1 MSSLTQSHQV
11 FYGRHLCLIPST
23 FNVMHFTQSLSS
35 LCLTC
40 PNHLKLLFVI
50 IKLTR
55 SNSNS
60 FLSSS
65 LRSVGY
71 RQFNRFCWLPEKSFV
86 VGWMSQC
93 QQTVQSWCWSESHS
107 GFGKFLIIE
116 FLPLQDN
123 GSCKNFASS
132 SINNDYCAPDSEF
145 LFIEMGALKFY
156 DWLIDQE

>member
-1 MSSLTQSHQV
+1 MREFLKKYLLLWDTATPQIHCVLTAIFPGAPGLACWPLKSPSPFIPKPCILRDRSKLSMSSLTQSHQV

-60 FLSSS
+60 SLSS
-65 LRSVGY
+65 VG
-71 RQFNRFCWLPEKSFV
+71 
-86 VGWMSQC
+86 
-93 QQTVQSWCWSESHS
+93 
-107 GFGKFLIIE
+107 
-116 FLPLQDN
+116 
-123 GSCKNFASS
+123 
-132 SINNDYCAPDSEF
+132 
-145 LFIEMGALKFY
+145 
-156 DWLIDQE
+156 